1 MNRALPRTL
10 RELIFA
16 KLALI
21 ENFAGIDIR
30 KLGLTS
36 TRINIHEFGLTK
48 DVMGMNSR
56 QFGLIKDFEG
66 INFGLIKDAMGINS
80 R

>member
-16 KLALI
+16 KLALSKI
-21 ENFAGIDIR
+21 SLELIR

-56 QFGLIKDFEG
+56 QLGLIKDFAG